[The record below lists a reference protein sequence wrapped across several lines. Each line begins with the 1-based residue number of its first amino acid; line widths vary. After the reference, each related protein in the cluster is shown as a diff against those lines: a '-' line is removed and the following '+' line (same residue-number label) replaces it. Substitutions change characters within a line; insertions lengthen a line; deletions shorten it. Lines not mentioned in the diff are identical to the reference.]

1 MTGDNTINVLLEAFQ
16 ECRRRGD
23 WATLFLETKNGNEFA
38 TLKVK
43 MPASHTSTK
52 LGNTFHGSAAK
63 RKSPSAVRRDRERM
77 EKFVVGKRLQ
87 ETWPPEKSSTPSIK
101 LQFQERNIPS
111 VDNKQTTVSES
122 PEPVIDKPETLE
134 PRQEDEKVKECEMS
148 NLEDHE
154 TNANDK
160 LDKKN
165 GKGLSEEDFNKL
177 LEKFDKI
184 LDTKKDEEKKEEE
197 KKDEEKEK
205 VHFQFLKT
213 KNIGRI
219 INDRLY
225 F

>member
-87 ETWPPEKSSTPSIK
+87 ENRHPEKLSTPSNPSMK
-101 LQFQERNIPS
+101 FQLHERNTLYSYLPYELVQS
-111 VDNKQTTVSES
+111 VHLCNMQLRHTSD
-122 PEPVIDKPETLE
+122 
-134 PRQEDEKVKECEMS
+134 
-148 NLEDHE
+148 
-154 TNANDK
+154 
-160 LDKKN
+160 
-165 GKGLSEEDFNKL
+165 
-177 LEKFDKI
+177 
-184 LDTKKDEEKKEEE
+184 
-197 KKDEEKEK
+197 
-205 VHFQFLKT
+205 
-213 KNIGRI
+213 
-219 INDRLY
+219 
-225 F
+225 